1 MEAYLQEKPVEELKP
16 PVTSVG
22 VIGWVR
28 SNLFSS
34 WFNSLLTII
43 TVYCLWVIVPPL
55 IRWAFIDSLWVSTGA
70 ECHQADGACW
80 SIIPANIRFIM
91 FGFYPY
97 DQQWRPLVAMALLI
111 GLLFYSRNRDH
122 WKEPLAYAWIV
133 GLFVMGLLMGSMTYF
148 TLFLFLQVP
157 ILVLFIIV
165 LIKQTRR
172 GGVFNRIIGV
182 VEIVGLI
189 LLIIVI
195 LFKPGGVLLGFIR
208 IVIGIAGLGFLRT
221 FIWGWIKHKELQLS
235 KVMAIWTILHVI
247 SFILLPLEGYVF
259 GLIPVETSQ
268 WGGLPLTL
276 MLSVFG
282 LTAAYPL
289 GVVMALGRRSKM
301 PAVKA
306 LCILNIELIR
316 GVPLISLLFMS
327 SVVFPL
333 FLPEGVTINNIIRA
347 QVAII
352 LFTAAYIAEVVR
364 GGLQAIPLGQYEA
377 ADSIGLSY
385 YLTMRL
391 VILPQALKIVI
402 PPSVQQLISAFKD
415 TSLVVIIALFDVLRT
430 TQTALSDPKW
440 MGFSTE
446 AYIFVA
452 LIYFLCCFFMA
463 NYSRKLEKE
472 LSTEEH

>member
-1 MEAYLQEKPVEELKP
+1 MEDHVQKEPTEVLKP

-22 VIGWVR
+22 VIGWLR

-43 TVYCLWVIVPPL
+43 TVYCLWLIVPPL

-70 ECHQADGACW
+70 ECHQSDGACW
-80 SIIPANIRFIM
+80 SIIPANIRFII

-97 DQQWRPLVAMALLI
+97 DQQWRPLIAMVLLI
-111 GLLFYSRNRDH
+111 LLLFYSRNRDH
-122 WKEPLAYAWIV
+122 WKKHLAYAWIL
-133 GLFVMGLLMGSMTYF
+133 GLFVMGLLM
-148 TLFLFLQVP
+148 
-157 ILVLFIIV
+157 
-165 LIKQTRR
+165 K
-172 GGVFNRIIGV
+172 GG
-182 VEIVGLI
+182 L
-189 LLIIVI
+189 
-195 LFKPGGVLLGFIR
+195 
-208 IVIGIAGLGFLRT
+208 
-221 FIWGWIKHKELQLS
+221 
-235 KVMAIWTILHVI
+235 
-247 SFILLPLEGYVF
+247 F
-259 GLIPVETSQ
+259 GLTPVETAQ

-276 MLSVFG
+276 LLSVFG

-289 GVVMALGRRSKM
+289 GILLALGRRSQM
-301 PAVKA
+301 PAVKT
-306 LCILNIELIR
+306 LSVMYIELIR

-364 GGLQAIPLGQYEA
+364 GGLQAIPRGQYEA

-415 TSLVVIIALFDVLRT
+415 TSLVVIIALFEVLRT
-430 TQTALSDPKW
+430 TQPVLSDPEW
-440 MGFSTE
+440 MGFSAE
-446 AYIFVA
+446 AYFFVA